1 MALCAE
7 IQPGS
12 FEIHGHR
19 RGESGDQQSACG
31 GADSVCL
38 DPDRLE
44 KGYEL
49 DARREEGYCLGEA
62 DLIDLEEGFLLRD
75 LDSDIFLLMLLFRAG
90 AGKEPL
96 EVEIMSA
103 TGDATK
109 ASGTVIVPWIKV
121 LPDGTEKI
129 QAMTGLKIRA
139 IQSYLS
145 KLSHKYLR
153 IHII

>member
-1 MALCAE
+1 M
-7 IQPGS
+7 
-12 FEIHGHR
+12 
-19 RGESGDQQSACG
+19 
-31 GADSVCL
+31 
-38 DPDRLE
+38 
-44 KGYEL
+44 
-49 DARREEGYCLGEA
+49 GEA

-75 LDSDIFLLMLLFRAG
+75 LDSDIFLLVLLFRAG

-96 EVEIMSA
+96 EAEIMSA